1 MEFINYLFDQ
11 FNPERL
17 PIDTVEDEDKHT
29 EELIWFQ
36 YQFRLFMEKVRIF
49 EYITMVELH
58 FLNVF
63 FKNKY

>member
-63 FKNKY
+63 FNKY